1 MSKSIFETSE
11 VMGSILRSWQKDHN
25 QRGTKT
31 MPKPNRVHVE
41 NMTSNAG
48 NKVANQFEIITDDG
62 VYFQSY
68 RTVIAFKPFDS
79 SKPTLLDYAHNMAGS
94 KVWSVTTTKY
104 RNKFLGGNTKEI
116 RERLN
121 SGVYQLAELN

>member
-1 MSKSIFETSE
+1 MTSRTDKLNN
-11 VMGSILRSWQKDHN
+11 GLR
-25 QRGTKT
+25 
-31 MPKPNRVHVE
+31 PNRIHVE

-79 SKPTLLDYAHNMAGS
+79 TKPTLLDYAHTDVYS
-94 KVWSVTTTKY
+94 EVWSVTTTKY

-116 RERLN
+116 RERLH
-121 SGVYQLAELN
+121 SGIYQLAELN

>member
-1 MSKSIFETSE
+1 MTSRTDKSNN
-11 VMGSILRSWQKDHN
+11 GLR
-25 QRGTKT
+25 
-31 MPKPNRVHVE
+31 PNRVHVS

-48 NKVANQFEIITDDG
+48 NKIANQFEIITDDG

-68 RTVIAFKPFDS
+68 NHVIAFRPFDCY
-79 SKPTLLDYAHNMAGS
+79 KPTLLDYAHNMAGS
-94 KVWSVTTTKY
+94 RVWSVTTTKY

-121 SGVYQLAELN
+121 SGIYQLAELN

>member
-1 MSKSIFETSE
+1 M
-11 VMGSILRSWQKDHN
+11 
-25 QRGTKT
+25 T
-31 MPKPNRVHVE
+31 MCYDIDRVHVS

-48 NKVANQFEIITDDG
+48 NKVPNQFEIITGDG

-68 RTVIAFKPFDS
+68 NHVIAFKPFDS
-79 SKPTLLDYAHNMAGS
+79 TKPTLLDYAHNVAGS

-116 RERLN
+116 RERLH
-121 SGVYQLAELN
+121 SGIYQLADLN